1 MTSNASATPLRPAAL
16 RTREQF
22 TAAYD
27 NAAAVPAGAAIVAA
41 LRARGDALAARS
53 RVQADQ
59 RYGALPRQRYDWYAA
74 ADADAP
80 VLVFVHGGYWQARD
94 KRDFSAVGAGA
105 LRAGLH
111 VVHGEY
117 TLAPQAGIGDMVAE
131 IGQLL
136 DALAAHPVLG
146 RGQRLVLCGHS
157 AGGHL
162 AAMQRAHPAVAAV
175 LAISGL
181 FDLEPIR
188 RGALNDALQ
197 PDAAAVQA
205 CSPLRRIGAGAP
217 TVVAFGDAE
226 LPELQR
232 QSRDYAAA
240 LGAAG
245 QALRRIEVPG
255 ADHYTILA
263 ALERDDGVL
272 LEQIVALAAGVER

>member
-1 MTSNASATPLRPAAL
+1 MIAASSPAPDEL
-16 RTREQF
+16 GTREQF

-27 NAAAVPAGAAIVAA
+27 NAAAVPAAAAIVAG
-41 LRARGDALAARS
+41 LRARGDALVAS
-53 RVQADQ
+53 CRVHADL
-59 RYGALPRQRYDWYAA
+59 RYGARPRQRYDWYVA

-111 VVHGEY
+111 VVHAEY
-117 TLAPQAGIGDMVAE
+117 TLAPQAGVGDMVAE

-136 DALAAHPVLG
+136 DVLAVHPALGCG
-146 RGQRLVLCGHS
+146 RRVVLCGHS
-157 AGGHL
+157 AGAQL
-162 AAMQRAHPAVAAV
+162 AAMQRAHPTVAGV
-175 LAISGL
+175 LAISGV

-188 RGALNDALQ
+188 RGALNDTLQ
-197 PDAAAVQA
+197 LDAAAVRD
-205 CSPLRRIGAGAP
+205 CSPLRRIAAGAP

-245 QALRRIEVPG
+245 QAVRRIDVPG
-255 ADHYTILA
+255 ADHYTILD
-263 ALERDDGVL
+263 ALERDGGVL
-272 LEQIVALAAGVER
+272 LDQAIALAAAARH